1 MRQFLLPKWIF
12 NILLV
17 LLFINWIACNENSPS
32 LRKFKIQESQIVA
45 NYSSGI
51 YQQDSLDISFS
62 HPFNELIIELNDS
75 VYFQN
80 SITIYT
86 EYGGITE
93 IPTTPVYRKYTNQ
106 YNRPLE
112 KTSMLFKIKAIGV
125 V

>member
-86 EYGGITE
+86 E
-93 IPTTPVYRKYTNQ
+93 
-106 YNRPLE
+106 
-112 KTSMLFKIKAIGV
+112 
-125 V
+125 